1 MPKEY
6 LYNKD
11 AEKFNLELNYIELA
25 KQIVAM
31 NYGTAKMIEA
41 LIEAREQYRD
51 KFQKYGPDTLK
62 DELQALLNR
71 GLY

>member
-1 MPKEY
+1 MPSEY
-6 LYNKD
+6 LYNEEAK
-11 AEKFNLELNYIELA
+11 KLNLEFNYVELA
-25 KQIVAM
+25 KLIVSQ